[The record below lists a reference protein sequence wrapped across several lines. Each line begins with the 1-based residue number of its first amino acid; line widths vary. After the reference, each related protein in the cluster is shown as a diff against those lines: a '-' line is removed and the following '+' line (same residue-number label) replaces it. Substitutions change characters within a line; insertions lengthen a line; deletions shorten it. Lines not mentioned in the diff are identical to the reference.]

1 MTDVLKRA
9 SFSSALEKAGST
21 DSMDDEDAQSFM
33 LTLRQSLS
41 EDLLMLT
48 LYRIKEKLDNGQN

>member
-9 SFSSALEKAGST
+9 SFLSALEKAGST
-21 DSMDDEDAQSFM
+21 DSMDDEDAQSFV
-33 LTLRQSLS
+33 LTLQRSLS

-48 LYRIKEKLDNGQN
+48 LYRIKEKLNNGQK